1 VASVQEPAFF
11 QDVSELIQHT
21 HQEEP
26 YDDFARQPLMAR
38 RLSQLG
44 PGVGWADLDG
54 DGKEELIIGAG
65 RGGTL
70 AIFRNT
76 GKGGFVRMIDPAI
89 SQPVTRDQTAVVGW
103 DGKGQAALLVGSAN
117 YEDGLSSGSCVRQ
130 YGLELKNA
138 QEAVPA
144 FESSVG
150 PIVVGDVDGDGDLDV
165 FVGGRVVPGKYPLAA
180 ASRLYTNE
188 GGRLQPDETNNSLL
202 KEIGLISGAV
212 FSDLDGDGAP
222 ELILACEWGPVRVLH
237 NEKGRFTE
245 ITKELGLDQY
255 LGWWNGVTTG
265 DLDNDGR
272 LDIVAGNWGRNTRYQ
287 RYLQKPLRLFYGDFD
302 GDGNVDLL
310 EAYFAP
316 ELNKVVPWSTLDV
329 VSKAMPFVGERF
341 STYRAFGRASV
352 EEILGDKFAAAR
364 ELHASTLDSMI
375 FLNRGG
381 RFEAKS
387 MPTEA
392 QFAPVFAV
400 CVGDY
405 DGDGNEDV
413 FLSQNFF
420 DVEVESAR
428 YDGGR
433 GLWLRGDGHGGLTA
447 LRGQE
452 SGVKIYGEQ
461 RGAALCDYDGDGRVD
476 IAVAQ
481 NHGET
486 KLYRNARAKPG
497 LRVRLR
503 GSDLN
508 PRGIG
513 AVIRLRDGDVWGPAR
528 EIHGGSGYWSQDSAV
543 AVLGLN
549 GSPTQLEVRWPGA
562 KASIFKVPTGIREI
576 ELRLDDTSQVV
587 R

>member
-1 VASVQEPAFF
+1 
-11 QDVSELIQHT
+11 
-21 HQEEP
+21 
-26 YDDFARQPLMAR
+26 
-38 RLSQLG
+38 
-44 PGVGWADLDG
+44 
-54 DGKEELIIGAG
+54 
-65 RGGTL
+65 
-70 AIFRNT
+70 
-76 GKGGFVRMIDPAI
+76 
-89 SQPVTRDQTAVVGW
+89 
-103 DGKGQAALLVGSAN
+103 
-117 YEDGLSSGSCVRQ
+117 
-130 YGLELKNA
+130 
-138 QEAVPA
+138 
-144 FESSVG
+144 
-150 PIVVGDVDGDGDLDV
+150 
-165 FVGGRVVPGKYPLAA
+165 
-180 ASRLYTNE
+180 
-188 GGRLQPDETNNSLL
+188 
-202 KEIGLISGAV
+202 
-212 FSDLDGDGAP
+212 
-222 ELILACEWGPVRVLH
+222 
-237 NEKGRFTE
+237 
-245 ITKELGLDQY
+245 
-255 LGWWNGVTTG
+255 
-265 DLDNDGR
+265 
-272 LDIVAGNWGRNTRYQ
+272 
-287 RYLQKPLRLFYGDFD
+287 
-302 GDGNVDLL
+302 
-310 EAYFAP
+310 
-316 ELNKVVPWSTLDV
+316 
-329 VSKAMPFVGERF
+329 
-341 STYRAFGRASV
+341 
-352 EEILGDKFAAAR
+352 
-364 ELHASTLDSMI
+364 
-375 FLNRGG
+375 
-381 RFEAKS
+381 

-562 KASIFKVPTGIREI
+562 KTSIFKVPTGIREI

>member
-1 VASVQEPAFF
+1 
-11 QDVSELIQHT
+11 
-21 HQEEP
+21 
-26 YDDFARQPLMAR
+26 
-38 RLSQLG
+38 
-44 PGVGWADLDG
+44 
-54 DGKEELIIGAG
+54 
-65 RGGTL
+65 
-70 AIFRNT
+70 
-76 GKGGFVRMIDPAI
+76 
-89 SQPVTRDQTAVVGW
+89 
-103 DGKGQAALLVGSAN
+103 
-117 YEDGLSSGSCVRQ
+117 
-130 YGLELKNA
+130 
-138 QEAVPA
+138 
-144 FESSVG
+144 
-150 PIVVGDVDGDGDLDV
+150 
-165 FVGGRVVPGKYPLAA
+165 
-180 ASRLYTNE
+180 
-188 GGRLQPDETNNSLL
+188 
-202 KEIGLISGAV
+202 
-212 FSDLDGDGAP
+212 
-222 ELILACEWGPVRVLH
+222 
-237 NEKGRFTE
+237 
-245 ITKELGLDQY
+245 
-255 LGWWNGVTTG
+255 
-265 DLDNDGR
+265 
-272 LDIVAGNWGRNTRYQ
+272 IVAGNWGRNTRYQ
-287 RYLQKPLRLFYGDFD
+287 RYHQKPLRLFYGDFD

-476 IAVAQ
+476 IAVAE

-513 AVIRLRDGDVWGPAR
+513 A
-528 EIHGGSGYWSQDSAV
+528 
-543 AVLGLN
+543 
-549 GSPTQLEVRWPGA
+549 
-562 KASIFKVPTGIREI
+562 
-576 ELRLDDTSQVV
+576 
-587 R
+587 